1 MKFCGLTRFEDARE
15 AASLGASFVGVVFA
29 GGARAVTAAQA
40 RQLFDGVAATAR
52 RVGVFGADALQRA
65 PQTVEEVSIDVMQLH
80 GDPRAADVIR
90 MRRSFGG
97 HIWAVARLEGAGLP
111 AWVDELFR
119 EADAVL
125 LDARVAGML
134 GGSGV
139 ALPWGE
145 VATALDGI
153 RDRTPV
159 VLAGGLTP
167 ENVAEAI
174 RLVAPDV
181 VDVSS
186 GVESAPGIKDHG
198 RMRAFMRAAKEHAE

>member
-1 MKFCGLTRFEDARE
+1 
-15 AASLGASFVGVVFA
+15 
-29 GGARAVTAAQA
+29 
-40 RQLFDGVAATAR
+40 
-52 RVGVFGADALQRA
+52 
-65 PQTVEEVSIDVMQLH
+65 MQLH
-80 GDPRAADVIR
+80 GDPRAADVSR

-125 LDARVAGML
+125 LDARVTGML

-139 ALPWGE
+139 TLPWGD
-145 VATALDGI
+145 VASALDRVRG
-153 RDRTPV
+153 RTPV

-167 ENVAEAI
+167 DNVAEAI
-174 RLVAPDV
+174 RLMAPDV

-198 RMRAFMRAAKEHAE
+198 RMRAFMRAAKEHGE